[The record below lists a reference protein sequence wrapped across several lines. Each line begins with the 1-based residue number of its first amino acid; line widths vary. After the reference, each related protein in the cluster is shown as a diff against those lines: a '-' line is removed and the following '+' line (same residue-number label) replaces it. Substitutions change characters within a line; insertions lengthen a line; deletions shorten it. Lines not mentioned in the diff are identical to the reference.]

1 MDEQDWIPVIVRR
14 RYSKKE
20 AVQKGCAIIQQKDP
34 QHSERIRMA
43 KLEHSDTPL
52 PKKRVNHETLQALI
66 RKRIE
71 MKLNQEKA
79 DSLCAF
85 PKHTFKDIESNKLIP
100 TEDQKRR
107 ILQNFGIQLK
117 VDTVS

>member
-1 MDEQDWIPVIVRR
+1 MDEQDWIPVTVRR

-20 AVQKGCAIIQQKDP
+20 AVQKGGTVIHQRDTNQN
-34 QHSERIRMA
+34 ERIRMA
-43 KLEHSDTPL
+43 KLENSDAPL

-79 DSLCAF
+79 DGICAF
-85 PKHTFKDIESNKLIP
+85 PKHTFKEIESNKLIP

-107 ILQNFGIQLK
+107 ILQNFGVQLK
-117 VDTVS
+117 IDNMS